1 MRVPAAILLC
11 ASVLACSESLNV
23 PTSTASVP
31 SYAGATVE
39 KFLDPFTLF
48 PDFEAGR
55 VFSVGIV
62 NSIQDIC
69 AGAEPVFDGRVRQHF
84 IVTPSGNV
92 PELIASAGPATL
104 VIYGA
109 APENPCDLSNEDI
122 LFRGTGRI
130 TVTSSD
136 ADFAPGGATSFGYR
150 VTGMGTTPDGQRAR
164 ANVVVRVVF
173 TASGA
178 TKTTVDKFELT
189 PIGK

>member
-1 MRVPAAILLC
+1 MRVPTALLLC
-11 ASVLACSESLNV
+11 ASALACSEVPSA
-23 PTSTASVP
+23 PTSTP
-31 SYAGATVE
+31 GTPNYAGATVE

-62 NSIQDIC
+62 NPIEDLC
-69 AGAEPVFDGRVRQHF
+69 AGADPVFDGRLRQHF

-92 PELIASAGPATL
+92 PELVASTGPATL

-109 APENPCDLSNEDI
+109 APENPCDLSSEDI

-136 ADFAPGGATSFGYR
+136 ADFAPGGRRHSATALPGWVRHQMASAPEPTWLFGWYS
-150 VTGMGTTPDGQRAR
+150 QRQGR
-164 ANVVVRVVF
+164 RRLQS
-173 TASGA
+173 TSSS
-178 TKTTVDKFELT
+178 
-189 PIGK
+189 